1 MQDLAV
7 ALPQEH
13 KPVQQTNVQGAQT
26 QQEQSPAVEQ
36 GQVNPAAQY
45 ADAAEGLDS
54 VLDDIESVLENNAED
69 YVNHFVQKGGE

>member
-1 MQDLAV
+1 M
-7 ALPQEH
+7 PQEH

-45 ADAAEGLDS
+45 ADAAEGLDLLGQRFQRAADRA
-54 VLDDIESVLENNAED
+54 VLRK
-69 YVNHFVQKGGE
+69 KGAADTK